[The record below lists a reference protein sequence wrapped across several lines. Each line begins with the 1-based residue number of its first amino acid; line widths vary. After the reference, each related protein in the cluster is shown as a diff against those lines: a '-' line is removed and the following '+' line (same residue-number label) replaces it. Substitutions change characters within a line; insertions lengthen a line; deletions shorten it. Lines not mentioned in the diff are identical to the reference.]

1 MSAAGDDASHPNAI
15 LRERISVRFSITT
28 PVLNG
33 RKFIDQTILSVVSQT
48 GPFSIRYHI
57 QDGGSNDGTLDLL
70 AAWKQR
76 FESDFPAGCA
86 GIEFTY
92 SSAPDKGLY
101 DAIGNGFAACGDS
114 DVMTW
119 INADDR
125 FEGGAFAT
133 AYEIFSRYPDVKWVT
148 GRPTVINENGE
159 ILDISPMTPFPQ
171 KAVAAGIFEGRFA
184 PPFIQQEGTFWRSGL
199 WAESGGLDRRFKL
212 AGDFDLWRRFARHAP
227 LVMCNTILGNFRFRD
242 GQLSA
247 DKAAYHREIDA
258 SLSPQEVR
266 ERAHASKVY
275 RRAGFEYPVLVRHYS
290 GPWTL
295 ERWPM
300 CIAPILGTRAF
311 RSEHRR
317 ISLMRRFGLI

>member
-1 MSAAGDDASHPNAI
+1 M
-15 LRERISVRFSITT
+15 RFSITT

-57 QDGGSNDGTLDLL
+57 QDGGSKDGTLDLL
-70 AAWKQR
+70 ATWKHR
-76 FESDFPAGCA
+76 IDSGFPIGCA
-86 GIEFTY
+86 GIDFTY

-101 DAIGNGFAACGDS
+101 DGISNGFAACGDA

-125 FEGGAFAT
+125 LEAGSLAT
-133 AYEIFSRYPDVKWVT
+133 IYEIFSRYPDVKWVT

-159 ILDISPMTPFPQ
+159 ILDIAPLTPFPQ
-171 KAVAAGIFEGRFA
+171 KAVAAGIFDGRFA
-184 PPFIQQEGTFWRSGL
+184 QKFIQQEGTFWRMRLWTAANGL
-199 WAESGGLDRRFKL
+199 NRHFRL
-212 AGDFDLWRRFARHAP
+212 AGDFDLWRRFAVHSE
-227 LVMCNTILGNFRFRD
+227 VVICNSILGNFRFRD

-247 DKAAYHREIDA
+247 DKSAYHREIDA
-258 SLSPQEVR
+258 SLSTEEV
-266 ERAHASKVY
+266 ETRAAASKTY
-275 RRAGFEYPVLVRHYS
+275 KRAGFAYPVLVRHYS

-300 CIAPILGTRAF
+300 CIAPMLGTRAF
-311 RSEHRR
+311 QWEYKR
-317 ISLMRRFGLI
+317 ISVMSSLGMI